1 MPYTENE
8 MLCLARCGDVVVVFG
23 NVKFAYSG
31 QNNYTRLPETIPE
44 GFRPRRAGA
53 PITCGNVDFSLLVSE
68 NGTIDCAAPASW
80 MESTHDCTASRV
92 ISAISMLKNAGDG
105 LDGRHLPVLSFG

>member
-68 NGTIDCAAPASW
+68 NGTIDALGDPS
-80 MESTHDCTASRV
+80 
-92 ISAISMLKNAGDG
+92 SAYTSVMGVWCVADE
-105 LDGRHLPVLSFG
+105 